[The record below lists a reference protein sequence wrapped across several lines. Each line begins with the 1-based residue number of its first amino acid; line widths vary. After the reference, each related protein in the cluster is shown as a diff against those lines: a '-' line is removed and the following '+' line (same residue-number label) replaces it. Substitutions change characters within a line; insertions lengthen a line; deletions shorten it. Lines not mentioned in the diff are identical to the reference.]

1 VLRLSSELFLMDD
14 EAWQAGVTDHV
25 LADAADH
32 GAFDGAETSRPNHDH
47 VGLLVFRQTT

>member
-1 VLRLSSELFLMDD
+1 MLRLSSELFLMDD